1 MHIFNQSLLLSVF
14 KEMQLVVSWHFKLEN
29 LKCFNVIFMGLL
41 KHQLYKMIFPMR
53 KTDFTLAL
61 KTLIYWLVIATQEFL
76 FQKTYNSL
84 LEKTFWLKY
93 VIISTTCASVASF
106 NHLLF
111 P

>member
-1 MHIFNQSLLLSVF
+1 MA
-14 KEMQLVVSWHFKLEN
+14 
-29 LKCFNVIFMGLL
+29 LL
-41 KHQLYKMIFPMR
+41 KHQVYKMIFPM

-76 FQKTYNSL
+76 FQETYHFL

-93 VIISTTCASVASF
+93 VIISTTCASLASF